1 MARIKRAVSKK
12 KRKRKIFKMAKGYYG
27 AKSKQY
33 RSASQ
38 QVMKS
43 MAYMYIGRKLKKR
56 EYRRLWIVRINA
68 AARMNGINYSTF
80 ISGIKRAGVE
90 VDRKVLADIAVFDMV
105 AFTKLCDMAKA
116 A

>member
-1 MARIKRAVSKK
+1 MARIKRSVSKK
-12 KRKRKIFKMAKGYYG
+12 KRKRKVFKMAKGYYG

-43 MAYMYIGRKLKKR
+43 MAYMYTGRKLKKR

-68 AARMNGINYSTF
+68 AARMNGMNYSTF
-80 ISGIKRAGVE
+80 IAGMKRAGVE
-90 VDRKVLADIAVFDMV
+90 VDRKVLADIAVFDMS
-105 AFTKLCDMAKA
+105 AFTKLCEMAKTA
-116 A
+116 